1 MSAPLATEWPKDAV
15 IYVPGEEQSS
25 SRTLPPIRSA
35 KELLSDPPRKPPE
48 IIEGLLH
55 QGCKMVLGGAS
66 KSNKT
71 WVLVDLAIS
80 ISTGKPW
87 WEFPT
92 VQGPVLYLNFE
103 LPEAFFA
110 ERIKL
115 VALAKGLKL
124 SKPSGG
130 LVASANDV
138 DPPEA
143 LDVWNLRGYAT
154 DFENLEAEITR
165 MVARKYALICLDPTY
180 KLLGD
185 RDENR
190 AGDVASLLNGFER
203 LAVETGA
210 GIAFGAH
217 FSKGNQAA
225 KESMDRI
232 GGSGVFARDPDTI
245 LTVTRHQEDNAFTV
259 EPILRN
265 HPPIAPFV
273 IRWDFP
279 LMKRDNE
286 LDPAKLKQPKFGP
299 ESKYKVEDLVTQL
312 AAQPRKARRKKAKG
326 IVGLKTGEFQRRVCE
341 EIGMSRGKFYELLKE
356 GKKQGRFEKRRDKW
370 QLVQKVQEVQS
381 DTRTDQ

>member
-1 MSAPLATEWPKDAV
+1 MSAPLATRWPKDAM
-15 IYVPGEEQSS
+15 IYVPGEEQLS

-35 KELLSDPPRKPPE
+35 KELLSNPPPKPPE

-80 ISTGKPW
+80 VATGKPW

-92 VQGPVLYLNFE
+92 VQGSVLYLNFE
-103 LPEAFFA
+103 LQEAFFA
-110 ERIKL
+110 DRIKL

-143 LDVWNLRGYAT
+143 LDVWNLRGYAA
-154 DFENLEAEITR
+154 DFEKLEPEIIR
-165 MVARKYALICLDPTY
+165 MAGRKYALICLDPTY

-185 RDENR
+185 RDENQ
-190 AGDVASLLNGFER
+190 AGDIASLLNGFER

-210 GIAFGAH
+210 AIAFGAH

-245 LTVTRHQEDNAFTV
+245 LTVTRHQEDNAFT
-259 EPILRN
+259 
-265 HPPIAPFV
+265 
-273 IRWDFP
+273 
-279 LMKRDNE
+279 
-286 LDPAKLKQPKFGP
+286 
-299 ESKYKVEDLVTQL
+299 SYL
-312 AAQPRKARRKKAKG
+312 AFCYSLGFSPDETRR
-326 IVGLKTGEFQRRVCE
+326 
-341 EIGMSRGKFYELLKE
+341 
-356 GKKQGRFEKRRDKW
+356 
-370 QLVQKVQEVQS
+370 
-381 DTRTDQ
+381 